1 MVYID
6 GNGIPLTI
14 EVESAQ
20 KAEVKLALQTV
31 SKLSI
36 ATRPLH
42 SKTHAKI
49 FVADKAYDAKWL
61 RESLRERG
69 IAPKIPKRKKKG
81 QKEEPTYNETI
92 VDYYRKRWLVERT
105 ISWLGAYRRLLIR
118 WEYHDDIYEAFVTI
132 ACMMI
137 CLKRV

>member
-20 KAEVKLALQTV
+20 KAEVKLALQTIDQ
-31 SKLSI
+31 LSI
-36 ATRPLH
+36 EKRPLH
-42 SKTHAKI
+42 PKTHAKVY
-49 FVADKAYDAKWL
+49 VADKAYDAKWL
-61 RESLRERG
+61 REGLRERG
-69 IAPKIPKRKKKG
+69 IKSKIPKRRKKG
-81 QKEEPTYNETI
+81 DKQEPTYNQTI
-92 VDYYRKRWLVERT
+92 VDYYKRRWLVERT

-118 WEYHDDIYEAFVTI
+118 WEHHDYIYEAFVDI

-137 CLKRV
+137 CLRRV